1 MRSKRNRLVRARKP
15 VEQATTLVTALEGF
29 VVALTRL
36 VQKVAVLY
44 AALTTLVWV
53 IRASL

>member
-15 VEQATTLVTALEGF
+15 VEQATSLVAALEGF
-29 VVALTRL
+29 VSALTGL
-36 VQKVAVLY
+36 VRKTTVLIVAF
-44 AALTTLVWV
+44 ATLVWV